1 MASSLPAGGSV
12 ILGSNGNLTV
22 NDAASGQGG
31 GTLSVSNQYVGSGG
45 TGTFTQSG
53 GTNTVSSNLYLG
65 NAATDNGT
73 YALNG
78 PATLSATTQ
87 YVGYSG
93 TGTFSQSAGTNA
105 LKNGYVSLYLGYN
118 TTGTGSYSLSGSGS
132 LSAYEQ
138 YVGNSGTGT
147 FSQSGG
153 TNGATYLELG
163 VNSGRQRDIQPQ
175 RQRPVVGD
183 DRVRSAF
190 RARAPSR
197 KRAA

>member
-1 MASSLPAGGSV
+1 MLPAGGSV

-73 YALNG
+73 YRPEWPG
-78 PATLSATTQ
+78 
-87 YVGYSG
+87 
-93 TGTFSQSAGTNA
+93 NA
-105 LKNGYVSLYLGYN
+105 LRHDPVRRLLRHGNGLAVGRNQRAQNGYVSLYLGYN
-118 TTGTGSYSLSGSGS
+118 TTGAGSYSLSGSGS

-153 TNGATYLELG
+153 TNGATYLSLG
-163 VNSGRQRDIQPQ
+163 VRFGRRA
-175 RQRPVVGD
+175 GHTT
-183 DRVRSAF
+183 SA
-190 RARAPSR
+190 
-197 KRAA
+197 AAASCRR